1 MTAGGERRGGVGRRG
16 RWVSRWRATTRIAV
30 RQARRAWTSS
40 LLIVALVALP
50 IMAMTG
56 VSIYVASRWASPQEK
71 IATEL
76 GSMQAWVQPAG
87 AAGSGLWQIP
97 WNPRWTGYVTAEGTS
112 SGGGIPA
119 ADAPR
124 DPRAALPA
132 GTDAVHIS
140 RGQARLT
147 TRAGVTGVEAWAGA
161 VGDARLSGRFD
172 LVDGRAPRAATDV
185 LVTAAVLER
194 TGAVVGGR
202 IEVDGQQYEVSGTV
216 RVAGVGRDVAA
227 VAFTDAARFDESQWL
242 LPDLSLTWEQV
253 RALNAAGFVA
263 YSRQL
268 VLDPPPFST
277 PDGESVSPTTET
289 LANYQQLALVL
300 GAGAVAAGYMVV
312 MLAGAAF
319 AVSARRQQR
328 ALAVAASVGADSV
341 DVSRIVRLQ
350 GVVLGS
356 VGGIVGAGAG
366 IGLAAAVIAATDDGS
381 RVLFWGFHVPWA
393 VVIAILLFAVSVG
406 TAAALIPARGVAKND
421 VLRAL
426 RGARRPQSVAVSRPL
441 WGSLVLLIGVV
452 VTFGGALLGTW
463 AATLEHLSGDS
474 PLRWLPVVGI
484 AVGPI
489 VAQVGIV
496 LSGRWLLA
504 RCARVLTRVSVSARI
519 AARDAVANGARTVP
533 AFAAIGATVFGGV
546 FAVAMGGMISAQT
559 IRMYDYAAPI
569 GVAVAQVYPMD
580 TTVEP
585 THADAAAV
593 AAAAAS
599 MLRDVGV
606 TSTATIARQQ
616 RIWGEDADAIPADL
630 VRAVAVTPERAR
642 TDPAVGFTSSSNAQL
657 RDPSNNLSIVAP
669 EDVAT
674 VTGLQLTPQQQAE
687 YAKGAALVLSGDLVT
702 EGTVTV
708 AAWTEREWYAAL
720 APDNFSRDTD
730 RQSALT
736 PPQWSVSLPAIEVGA
751 RDQAVGVAIAPS
763 TAARLGI
770 RTAPSAVY
778 GTFPTVPT
786 ADQKDRIAALSS
798 GLASADYT
806 VTARVEEGPRGVG
819 EWLVPLLA
827 LVTVTVLGA
836 SAVALG
842 LARFERRPDDATLAA
857 VGGSA
862 MLRRNIAFW
871 QGIIIAGF
879 GTVAGAAAGILPPLG
894 FVLQS
899 RGTQQAL
906 GATDISWPTILLVVL
921 GLPLAVAV
929 VNWLVPPRRP
939 DLTRRTTIA

>member
-1 MTAGGERRGGVGRRG
+1 MSAVGARRVGVV
-16 RWVSRWRATTRIAV
+16 RWGSRASRWRATTRIAV
-30 RQARRAWTSS
+30 RQVRRAWTSS

-56 VSIYVASRWASPQEK
+56 VSIYVASRWASPQER
-71 IATEL
+71 ITAGL

-87 AAGSGLWQIP
+87 APNSGLWQVP
-97 WNPRWTGYVTAEGTS
+97 WNPRWTGYVSPGKSS
-112 SGGGIPA
+112 SGGGIPD

-132 GTDAVHIS
+132 GTEVVQIS
-140 RGQARLT
+140 RGQVRLT
-147 TRAGVTGVEAWAGA
+147 TRAGATRVEAWAGA
-161 VGDARLSGRFD
+161 VGDPRLSGRFD
-172 LVDGRAPRAATDV
+172 LVDGRAPSVGTDV

-202 IEVDGQQYEVSGTV
+202 IELDGEPYEVSGTV
-216 RVAGVGRDVAA
+216 RISGVGWDVGA
-227 VAFTDAARFDESQWL
+227 VAFADVARFDESQWL
-242 LPDLSLTWEQV
+242 LPDLSLTWEQI

-263 YSRQL
+263 YSRAV
-268 VLDPPPFST
+268 VLDPPPFSL
-277 PDGESVSPTTET
+277 PGVGPMSPTTEM
-289 LANYQQLALVL
+289 LGNYQQLALIL
-300 GAGAVAAGYMVV
+300 GAGALAAGYMVV

-328 ALAVAASVGADSV
+328 ALAVAASVGADSA
-341 DVSRIVRLQ
+341 DVRRIVRLQ
-350 GVVLGS
+350 GAVLGA

-381 RVLFWGFHVPWA
+381 RTLFWGFHVPW
-393 VVIAILLFAVSVG
+393 VVLVAILVFAVLVG
-406 TAAALIPARGVAKND
+406 TTAALMPARGVAKDD
-421 VLRAL
+421 VIRAL

-441 WGSLVLLIGVV
+441 WGSLLLLVGVV
-452 VTFGGALLGTW
+452 VTFGGALLGMR
-463 AATLEHLSGDS
+463 AATLEQLPADS

-484 AVGPI
+484 AVGPVI
-489 VAQVGIV
+489 AQLGIV
-496 LSGRWLLA
+496 MSGRWLLS
-504 RCARVLTRVSVSARI
+504 RCARVLARVSVSARI

-559 IRMYDYAAPI
+559 IRLYDYAAPI
-569 GVAVAQVYPMD
+569 GVAVAQVYPMG
-580 TTVEP
+580 TTAEP
-585 THADAAAV
+585 TGADAAAV
-593 AAAAAS
+593 ATAS
-599 MLRDVGV
+599 ARMLRDVGA
-606 TSTATIARQQ
+606 TATATLARQQ
-616 RIWGEDADAIPADL
+616 RIWGESADAIPADL

-642 TDPAVGFTSSSNAQL
+642 TDPAVGFTRSSNGEL
-657 RDPSNNLSIVAP
+657 RDPSNNLSVIAP
-669 EDVAT
+669 EDVGA
-674 VTGLQLTPQQQAE
+674 VTGVQLTPQQRE
-687 YAKGAALVLSGDLVT
+687 DYAAGTALVLAGDAVT
-702 EGTVTV
+702 DGTITV
-708 AAWTEREWYAAL
+708 AGWTEREWYAAL

-730 RQSALT
+730 RQSAIT

-763 TAARLGI
+763 TAERLGI
-770 RTAPSAVY
+770 RAAPAAVY

-786 ADQKDRIAALSS
+786 ADQKDRIAALAP
-798 GLASADYT
+798 GLASAAYT

-857 VGGSA
+857 VGGSG

-871 QGIIIAGF
+871 QGLVIAGF

-899 RGTQQAL
+899 RGTQQPLVA
-906 GATDISWPTILLVVL
+906 ADISWLTILLVVV

>member
-1 MTAGGERRGGVGRRG
+1 M
-16 RWVSRWRATTRIAV
+16 SRWRATTRIAV

-40 LLIVALVALP
+40 LLIVALVAVP

-56 VSIYVASRWASPQEK
+56 GSIYVASRWPTPQEK
-71 IATEL
+71 ISAEVGT
-76 GSMQAWVQPAG
+76 MQAWVQPAG
-87 AAGSGLWQIP
+87 APGSGLWQVP
-97 WNPRWTGYVTAEGTS
+97 WNPRWTGYITAEGMS
-112 SGGGIPA
+112 SGGGIPD

-132 GTDAVHIS
+132 GTEVVQIS

-147 TRAGVTGVEAWAGA
+147 TRAGTTVVEAWAGA

-202 IEVDGQQYEVSGTV
+202 IELDGQQYEVSGVV
-216 RVAGVGRDVAA
+216 RVAGVGRDVGA
-227 VAFTDAARFDESQWL
+227 VAFTDAARFASSQWL
-242 LPDLSLTWEQV
+242 LPDQPLTWEQV
-253 RALNAAGFVA
+253 QTLNAAGFVA
-263 YSRQL
+263 YSRTV
-268 VLDPPPFST
+268 VLDPPPFSM
-277 PDGESVSPTTET
+277 PDGESVSPTTEM

-300 GAGAVAAGYMVV
+300 GAGALAAGYMVV

-328 ALAVAASVGADSV
+328 ALAVAASVGADST

-350 GVVLGS
+350 GAVLGA
-356 VGGIVGAGAG
+356 VGGVVGAAAG
-366 IGLAAAVIAATDDGS
+366 TGLAAVVIAATDDGS
-381 RVLFWGFHVPWA
+381 RTRFWGFHVPWV
-393 VVIAILLFAVSVG
+393 VVIAILAFALLVG
-406 TAAALIPARGVAKND
+406 TAAALMPARGVAKND

-426 RGARRPQSVAVSRPL
+426 RGARRPQSLAVSRPL
-441 WGSLVLLIGVV
+441 AGSLLLLVGIGV
-452 VTFGGALLGTW
+452 TFVSALIAAGV
-463 AATLEHLSGDS
+463 ATLENTPSDS
-474 PLRWLPVVGI
+474 PLRWLPIVGI
-484 AVGPI
+484 VLGPI
-489 VAQVGIV
+489 VVQVGIV
-496 LSGRWLLA
+496 MSGRWLLA
-504 RCARVLTRVSVSARI
+504 GCARVVTRVSVSARI

-533 AFAAIGATVFGGV
+533 AFAAIAATVFSGV

-559 IRMYDYAAPI
+559 IRLYDYAAPI

-580 TTVEP
+580 TTAEA
-585 THADAAAV
+585 TEADAAAV

-599 MLRDVGV
+599 MLRDVGA
-606 TSTATIARQQ
+606 TATATIARQQ
-616 RIWGEDADAIPADL
+616 PIWAESADAIPADL

-642 TDPAVGFTSSSNAQL
+642 TDPAVGFTRSSNREL
-657 RDPSNNLSIVAP
+657 RDPSNNLTIVAP
-669 EDVAT
+669 EAVAT
-674 VTGLQLTPQQQAE
+674 VTGVQLTPSQRAE
-687 YAKGAALVLSGDLVT
+687 YATGAALVLAGDVVT
-702 EGTVTV
+702 KGTVAV
-708 AAWTEREWYAAL
+708 AAWTEREWYTGL

-730 RQSALT
+730 RQNALT
-736 PPQWSVSLPAIEVGA
+736 PPQWSVTLPAIEVGA
-751 RDQAVGVAIAPS
+751 GDQAVGVAIAPS
-763 TAARLGI
+763 TAERLGI
-770 RTAPSAVY
+770 RAVAAAVY
-778 GTFPTVPT
+778 GAFPDVPT
-786 ADQKDRIAALSS
+786 TDQKDRIAALTP
-798 GLASADYT
+798 GLASTAYT

-819 EWLVPLLA
+819 DWLVPLLA

-871 QGIIIAGF
+871 QGLVIAGF
-879 GTVAGAAAGILPPLG
+879 GTVAGAAAGVLPPLG

-899 RGTQQAL
+899 RATPQAL
-906 GATDISWPTILLVVL
+906 DAVDIWWPTILVVVL

-929 VNWLVPPRRP
+929 VNWLVPPRRA